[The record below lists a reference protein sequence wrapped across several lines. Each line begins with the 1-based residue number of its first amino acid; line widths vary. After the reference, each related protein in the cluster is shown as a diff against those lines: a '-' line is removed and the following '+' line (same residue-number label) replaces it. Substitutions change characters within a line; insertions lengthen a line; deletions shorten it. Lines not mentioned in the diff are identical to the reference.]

1 LVSGFHLYTLFP
13 LYYFV
18 DGRRRVCRRVLAH
31 HICFSESLD
40 VLLDLVPDSVDEKRR
55 WVRALRE

>member
-1 LVSGFHLYTLFP
+1 M
-13 LYYFV
+13 
-18 DGRRRVCRRVLAH
+18 DGRRRVCRRALAH